1 MPEWILSVDI
11 FPNDRHIPNARGS
24 SGNWEN
30 EPMSE
35 VTRMS
40 LAKIEADDV
49 CDVCFK
55 YSDITDFPS
64 NSLIT
69 AEPFLHF
76 RRI

>member
-1 MPEWILSVDI
+1 MLEWILSVDI

-49 CDVCFK
+49 YYVCFK
-55 YSDITDFPS
+55 IQ
-64 NSLIT
+64 
-69 AEPFLHF
+69 
-76 RRI
+76 